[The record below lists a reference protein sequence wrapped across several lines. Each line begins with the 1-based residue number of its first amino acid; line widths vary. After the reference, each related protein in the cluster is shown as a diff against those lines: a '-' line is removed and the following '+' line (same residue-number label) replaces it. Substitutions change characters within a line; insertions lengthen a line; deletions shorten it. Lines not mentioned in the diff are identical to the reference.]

1 MTKFV
6 KIPVNSHGEPIR
18 TSREWKSMIA
28 NAIAKAPEDR
38 SPAERTAVRR
48 EPVGR
53 LKKNAA
59 YMGRQPA
66 FIASS
71 LCAALA

>member
-48 EPVGR
+48 ELSEG
-53 LKKNAA
+53 
-59 YMGRQPA
+59 
-66 FIASS
+66 
-71 LCAALA
+71 

>member
-1 MTKFV
+1 MMVKHVEYRDFPVNPEMTKFV

-28 NAIAKAPEDR
+28 IAKAPEDR

-48 EPVGR
+48 ELSEG
-53 LKKNAA
+53 
-59 YMGRQPA
+59 
-66 FIASS
+66 
-71 LCAALA
+71 

>member
-1 MTKFV
+1 MMVKHVEYRDFPVNPEMTKFV

-48 EPVGR
+48 ELSEG
-53 LKKNAA
+53 
-59 YMGRQPA
+59 
-66 FIASS
+66 
-71 LCAALA
+71 